1 MNQPLYIAIANELR
15 RRINHQTYAIGQK
28 LPTET
33 QLAEYFQVNRHT
45 IRKAVSLLKREGL
58 LRVGQGRGT
67 FVAGNPINYPL
78 IKLNDETK
86 ALKNQGRQS
95 SFNLLQAITITANI
109 AVAEIL
115 GLSLE
120 EPVALIE
127 YLTLADGQPICVS
140 NSYFSL
146 HRFPDILQHC
156 YKVPSISLLLQQV
169 YECDRNHK
177 TTRISTSKVKPQDA
191 RLLELPLTDPIL
203 VAKSVNVDHQDTV
216 VEYQITRWRG
226 DLVELVLSY

>member
-15 RRINHQTYAIGQK
+15 RRINQGTYTIGQK

-45 IRKAVSLLKREGL
+45 IRKAVALLKREGL

-67 FVAGNPINYPL
+67 FVAGNPISYPL
-78 IKLNDETK
+78 AQAIDGEKFLE
-86 ALKNQGRQS
+86 NQGRKI
-95 SFNLLQAITITANI
+95 SFNLLQAVTITANL
-109 AVAEIL
+109 AVTENL
-115 GLSLE
+115 GLTLE

-127 YLTLADGQPICVS
+127 YLTLADRQPISVS

-146 HRFPDILQHC
+146 RRFPDILQHC
-156 YKVPSISLLLQQV
+156 YKIPSISLLLQQV
-169 YECDRNHK
+169 YSCNRLNK
-177 TTRISTSKVKPQDA
+177 KMQISTIRVKPQDA

-203 VAKSVNVDHQDTV
+203 VTKSVNVDHQDSV
-216 VEYQITRWRG
+216 IEYQITRWRG
-226 DLVELVLSY
+226 DLVELVLCY